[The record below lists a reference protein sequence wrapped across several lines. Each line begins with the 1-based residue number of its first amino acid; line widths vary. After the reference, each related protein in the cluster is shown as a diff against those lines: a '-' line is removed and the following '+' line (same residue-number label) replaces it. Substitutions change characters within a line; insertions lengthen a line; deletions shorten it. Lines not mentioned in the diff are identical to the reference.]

1 MDLIMPKM
9 VKKAY
14 SYEEFKCF
22 VEKNCDCEIRLS
34 SNTQTFQ

>member
-22 VEKNCDCEIRLS
+22 VEKNCEIGLS
-34 SNTQTFQ
+34 SDTQTFQ